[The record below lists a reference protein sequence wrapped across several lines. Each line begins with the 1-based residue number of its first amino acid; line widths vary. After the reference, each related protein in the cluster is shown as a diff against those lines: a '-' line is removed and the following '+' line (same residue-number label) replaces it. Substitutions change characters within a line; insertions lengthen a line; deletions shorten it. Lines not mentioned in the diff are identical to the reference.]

1 LIRNESAW
9 ASALVILSKTTIFG
23 ILCARM
29 RFVRAPLRRRDRN
42 AGAANPATVETQSIA
57 GAGGGICPQGY
68 VLTADFASTTQA

>member
-1 LIRNESAW
+1 
-9 ASALVILSKTTIFG
+9 
-23 ILCARM
+23 M

-68 VLTADFASTTQA
+68 VLVMPVLGFDGLMPA